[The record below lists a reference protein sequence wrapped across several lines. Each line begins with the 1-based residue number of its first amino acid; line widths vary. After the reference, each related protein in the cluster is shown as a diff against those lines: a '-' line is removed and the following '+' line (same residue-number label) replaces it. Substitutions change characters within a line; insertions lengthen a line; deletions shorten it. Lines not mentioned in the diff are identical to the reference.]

1 MPFKPRF
8 TNTPTYTPIH
18 PSAHPSI
25 YIPIDYPSPS
35 ICPFF
40 CLPFVHPSI
49 HPSIH
54 PSTHPFTFL
63 SIYPPTCL
71 SIHSSIHPPIHWEPA
86 LLWGQCQSP
95 PCPNLSH
102 AITLNDEELAW
113 KEELEATGFIQRNQ
127 INYSS
132 VHEVSMGEC
141 AQGGWGLSLQEQ
153 GELRG

>member
-1 MPFKPRF
+1 MFSF
-8 TNTPTYTPIH
+8 F
-18 PSAHPSI
+18 
-25 YIPIDYPSPS
+25 ID
-35 ICPFF
+35 F
-40 CLPFVHPSI
+40 CQVFDCRCWRDGSVIKCTDHS
-49 HPSIH
+49 
-54 PSTHPFTFL
+54 STQISFDSQHPFTFL

-71 SIHSSIHPPIHWEPA
+71 SIHSSIYPPIHWEPA

-141 AQGGWGLSLQEQ
+141 GQGGWGLSLQEQ